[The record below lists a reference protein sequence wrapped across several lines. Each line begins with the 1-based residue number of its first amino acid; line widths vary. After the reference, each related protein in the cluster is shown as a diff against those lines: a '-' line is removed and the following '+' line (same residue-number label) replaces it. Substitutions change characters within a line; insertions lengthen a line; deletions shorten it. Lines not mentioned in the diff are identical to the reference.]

1 MWMRGGRVD
10 ALARAG
16 PTRAVSAEGVVTDT
30 YYEKAPLED
39 VKIGFAAYTYLGWLM
54 ILGSLVLFVI
64 GLIYDPSVASSDL
77 LSTDRIVNVGRMA
90 TKNTILS
97 ISYVGF
103 IAGWIVVGFA
113 LVAGEVRRSI
123 ADLKA

>member
-1 MWMRGGRVD
+1 M
-10 ALARAG
+10 
-16 PTRAVSAEGVVTDT
+16 TDT